1 MTYDVSWKCMERCA
15 HPIFVKTDLWNGT
28 DLWSSTD
35 YQSSKRMPKLLSWRV
50 LQGKHRRSAMRLD
63 TLNRIHCWTWRLSL
77 SLAMLGTWIFSQCG
91 LPTKQCNHCPPNWVS
106 PTNVWNSHWCQ
117 CEPPLWHTYETS
129 KRVFQVGAKSELK
142 KLESNRVLFPCEYHM
157 LQVSWKNSWMFHV
170 GYFGRLKKQVLGH
183 DTQPANLN
191 VSQQNLGHPSTCLE
205 VNAQPRVA
213 WTWKEWNLF
222 LIEGLDWWPKKNPKF
237 NMAPFPNGSWFRLPT
252 NYLSGRR
259 RIFRGQL
266 FYFGAV
272 IRMSFL
278 GALCKIVFGFPLWAN
293 SVLKYIMEI
302 EQQLL
307 QRKTI

>member
-28 DLWSSTD
+28 DMWSSTD

-77 SLAMLGTWIFSQCG
+77 SLAILGTWRPYQCG
-91 LPTKQCNHCPPNWVS
+91 LPTSSAIIATQLSVTNKCLKFALMSVWTASLAHMRVQNQSWTTWVKQG
-106 PTNVWNSHWCQ
+106 TL
-117 CEPPLWHTYETS
+117 PLWISNVTS
-129 KRVFQVGAKSELK
+129 KLVD
-142 KLESNRVLFPCEYHM
+142 
-157 LQVSWKNSWMFHV
+157 SWMFHV